1 MSFEITAAFVEQYKS
16 NVTLLTQQKG
26 SRLRHTVSETETTG
40 KRLFLEQLGATSAV
54 KRTSRH
60 ADSPLI
66 STPHARRALDPVD
79 HEWGD
84 LIDKADEVKMLIDAT
99 SPYSL
104 NAAWAMGRSIDDEII
119 RAASDDSAVTGNTDG
134 TTGTTSLPA
143 AQTIAVD
150 YVESGADTDSNL
162 TVAKLRR
169 ARDQFGIND
178 VDMDEK
184 FHIIVAQ
191 SQITALLRDDEVT
204 SADFNTVRA
213 LVNGE
218 ISTYMGFE
226 FIRTQRLTL
235 ETGNVRVC
243 IAYPASGIMLG
254 IGMDVVA
261 RITERADKS
270 FSTYV
275 YYMMTIGATRLE
287 EVKVV
292 EIRCDEDL

>member
-1 MSFEITAAFVEQYKS
+1 MSDQITVNFVEQYKA

-26 SRLRHTVSETETTG
+26 SRLRGTVSQMTFTG
-40 KRLFLEQLGATSAV
+40 KTAFVEQFGATAAIR
-54 KRTSRH
+54 RTSRH
-60 ADSPLI
+60 GDSPLI
-66 STPHARRALDPVD
+66 ATPSARRALSPADY
-79 HEWGD
+79 EWGD
-84 LIDKADEVKMLIDAT
+84 LIDKADQIRLLIDPT

-104 NAAWAMGRSIDDEII
+104 NAAMAMGRAIDDEII
-119 RAASDDSAVTGNTDG
+119 RAASDDSSKTGVDG
-134 TTGTTSLPA
+134 TDTTALPA
-143 AQTIAVD
+143 GQSIAVD
-150 YVESGADTDSNL
+150 YVESGADTASNL

-178 VDMDEK
+178 VDMDETL
-184 FHIIVAQ
+184 HLVVSQ

-218 ISTYMGFE
+218 INTYMGFQ
-226 FIRTQRLTL
+226 FHRTQRLAE
-235 ETGNVRVC
+235 ETGNIRVC

-254 IGMDVVA
+254 IGQDITA

>member
-1 MSFEITAAFVEQYKS
+1 MSFEITTNFVEQYKA

-26 SRLRHTVSETETTG
+26 SRLRSTVTEMEVTG
-40 KRLFLEQLGATSAV
+40 KRAFIEQFGATSAV

-184 FHIIVAQ
+184 FYLIVAQ

-226 FIRTQRLTL
+226 FIRPQRLTL
-235 ETGNVRVC
+235 STGNVREC
-243 IAYPASGIMLG
+243 IAYQASGIMLG

>member
-1 MSFEITAAFVEQYKS
+1 MSFEITTNFVEQYKA

-26 SRLRHTVSETETTG
+26 SRLRGTVSTMNVTG
-40 KRLFLEQLGATSAV
+40 KRAYVEQFGATAAV

-66 STPHARRALDPVD
+66 STPHERRALDPVD
-79 HEWGD
+79 YEWGD
-84 LIDKADEVKMLIDAT
+84 LIDKADEIRLLIDPT

-104 NAAWAMGRSIDDEII
+104 NAAYAMGRAIDDEII
-119 RAASDDSAVTGNTDG
+119 RAASDDSAVTGTATGNT
-134 TTGTTSLPA
+134 TTALPA
-143 AQTIAVD
+143 GQTIAVD
-150 YVESGADTDSNL
+150 YVESGADTTSNL
-162 TVAKLRR
+162 TVGKLRR

-178 VDMDEK
+178 VDMDETI
-184 FHIIVAQ
+184 HLIVSQ
-191 SQITALLRDDEVT
+191 SQITSLLRDDEVT

-218 ISTYMGFE
+218 VNTYMGFQ
-226 FIRTQRLTL
+226 FHRTQRLAVNSS
-235 ETGNVRVC
+235 NVRTC

-254 IGMDVVA
+254 IGQDVVA

-275 YYMMTIGATRLE
+275 YYSMTIGATRLE

-292 EIRCDEDL
+292 EIICDEDF

>member
-1 MSFEITAAFVEQYKS
+1 MSFEITTNFVEQYKA

-26 SRLRHTVSETETTG
+26 SRLRSTVSEMQVTG
-40 KRLFLEQLGATSAV
+40 KRAFIEQFGAVTAV
-54 KRTSRH
+54 KRVSRH

-66 STPHARRALDPVD
+66 STPSARRALDPVD

-84 LIDKADEVKMLIDAT
+84 LIDKADEVKMLIDPT

-104 NAAWAMGRSIDDEII
+104 NAAWAMGRAIDDEII
-119 RAASDDSAVTGNTDG
+119 RAASDDSAVTGTTAGG
-134 TTGTTSLPA
+134 TTTTQLPA

-178 VDMDEK
+178 VDMDET
-184 FHIIVAQ
+184 FHIVVAQ

-218 ISTYMGFE
+218 INTYMGFE
-226 FIRTQRLTL
+226 FHRTQRLTL
-235 ETGNVRVC
+235 STGNVREC

>member
-1 MSFEITAAFVEQYKS
+1 MSFQITTNFVEQYKA

-26 SRLRHTVSETETTG
+26 SRLRGTVSTMDITG
-40 KRLFLEQLGATSAV
+40 KTAFVEQFGATAAV
-54 KRTSRH
+54 QRVSRH
-60 ADSPLI
+60 GDSPLV
-66 STPHARRALDPVD
+66 STPSARRALSPLDF
-79 HEWGD
+79 EWGD
-84 LIDKADEVKMLIDAT
+84 LIDKADQVRLLIDPT

-104 NAAWAMGRSIDDEII
+104 NAAFAMGRSIDDEII
-119 RAASDDSAVTGNTDG
+119 RAVSDDSSKTGVDG
-134 TTGTTSLPA
+134 TTNTALPA

-150 YVESGADTDSNL
+150 YVESGAATDSNL

-178 VDMDEK
+178 VDMDETI
-184 FHIIVAQ
+184 HLVVAQ
-191 SQITALLRDDEVT
+191 QQITALLRDDEVT

-218 ISTYMGFE
+218 VNTYMGFQ
-226 FIRTQRLTL
+226 FHRTQRLST
-235 ETGNVRVC
+235 TSANVRTC
-243 IAYPASGIMLG
+243 IAYPASGVMLG
-254 IGMDVVA
+254 IGQDITA

-275 YYMMTIGATRLE
+275 YYSMSIGATRLE

-292 EIRCDEDL
+292 EILCDDDL

>member
-1 MSFEITAAFVEQYKS
+1 MSFQITDNFVEQYKA

-26 SRLRHTVSETETTG
+26 SRLRGTVTEVTMTG
-40 KRLFLEQLGATSAV
+40 KTMFVEQFGATAAV

-60 ADSPLI
+60 GDSPLI
-66 STPHARRALDPVD
+66 STPSSRRALSPSDY
-79 HEWGD
+79 EWGD
-84 LIDKADEVKMLIDAT
+84 LIDKADQVRLLIDPT
-99 SPYSL
+99 SPYSI
-104 NAAWAMGRSIDDEII
+104 NAAYAMGRAMDDEII
-119 RAASDDSAVTGNTDG
+119 RAASDDSSKTGVDG
-134 TTGTTSLPA
+134 TTNTSLPA

-162 TVAKLRR
+162 TVGKLRR

-178 VDMDEK
+178 VDMDETL
-184 FHIIVAQ
+184 HIVVSQ

-218 ISTYMGFE
+218 INTYMGFQ
-226 FIRTQRLTL
+226 FHRTQRIAEVTA
-235 ETGNVRVC
+235 TNVRTC

-254 IGMDVVA
+254 IGRDITA

-275 YYMMTIGATRLE
+275 YYSMTIGATRLE

-292 EIRCDEDL
+292 EILCDDDK